1 MKNFKKG
8 FTLIELLVVIAIIGI
23 LSAVVLT
30 SLTGAR
36 QKALAGAFKAE
47 VASSQPSLVSTCD
60 GNTVAT
66 DATMITAAGAATTHH
81 GAATVGTSCT
91 QAGTF
96 SMTIPAIAGG
106 AGTCTSAT
114 VTETTITFAPST
126 C

>member
-1 MKNFKKG
+1 MKNYKKG

-30 SLTGAR
+30 SLAGAR
-36 QKALAGAFKAE
+36 GKAQAGAFKAE
-47 VASSQPSLVSTCD
+47 VASTQPAFVATCD
-60 GNTVAT
+60 GVTAAA
-66 DATMITAAGAATTHH
+66 DATMIAAGGTSTGHR
-81 GAATVGTSCT
+81 GAATVGTACAIDGS
-91 QAGTF
+91 F

-114 VTETTITFAPST
+114 VTQSTITFTPAG